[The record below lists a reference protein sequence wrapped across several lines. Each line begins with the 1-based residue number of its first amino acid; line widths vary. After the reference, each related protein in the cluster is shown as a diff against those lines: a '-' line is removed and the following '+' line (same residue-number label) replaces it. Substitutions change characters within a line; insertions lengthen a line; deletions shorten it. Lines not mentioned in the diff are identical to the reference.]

1 MLGKKDPEGPTKY
14 RKQSKDF
21 HVICSDYF
29 TETSLLKF
37 LIFSCILQVALF
49 Y

>member
-29 TETSLLKF
+29 TETVLSSNF
-37 LIFSCILQVALF
+37 
-49 Y
+49 